1 MKKILFGIIALI
13 LVVGG
18 AGFAWYKVSYGGGT
32 YYVQI
37 TKDGKEQQDT
47 ANGQKYTRYS
57 YQMNSYK
64 KDGKEKEVEFTADHN
79 LRKEAYLELTV
90 NSVKGVT
97 SWEEV
102 KKAEVPKEALK
113 KINSNS

>member
-1 MKKILFGIIALI
+1 MIL
-13 LVVGG
+13 
-18 AGFAWYKVSYGGGT
+18 
-32 YYVQI
+32 
-37 TKDGKEQQDT
+37 
-47 ANGQKYTRYS
+47 
-57 YQMNSYK
+57 
-64 KDGKEKEVEFTADHN
+64 
-79 LRKEAYLELTV
+79 V